1 MKESVPKK
9 VLAQYDIGAV
19 KKANLVSS
27 GLIHQTW
34 KVRAGKGDLPA
45 GRQDFIL
52 QRLHPILATPEIA
65 EDFFV
70 VTTFLNDEGVLAP
83 KCVLTRKQTVLADDR
98 ERVWRMQTYIPGKT
112 FHRLEKPA
120 MAAEAG
126 RIFARFHMTLDRLP
140 YRFKSKKM
148 LHDTEKILAAFKKT
162 AATNKKSE
170 LYQPVASDVQ
180 FVLRE
185 LPKLFLPKGLPMRC
199 IHGDPKIS
207 NILFHAD
214 GEALAIV
221 DLDTCNRRPILVEFG
236 DAFRSWC
243 GLKEDDPKNRFR
255 LPVFKAAWKGYS
267 DEAGKFLTKKE
278 ISLIP
283 QSIGT
288 ITLELASRFLKDY
301 FEDSYFGWDANRYPN
316 RRAHNLA
323 RARGQIALYRDL
335 KKKLPTVRS
344 VIARRLS

>member
-1 MKESVPKK
+1 METVPKK

-19 KKANLVSS
+19 KTTKLLSS
-27 GLIHQTW
+27 GLIHRTFRV
-34 KVRAGKGDLPA
+34 KATKGE
-45 GRQDFIL
+45 FIL
-52 QRLHPILATPEIA
+52 QRLHPILASKEIA

-70 VTTFLNDEGVLAP
+70 VTTFLNDEGFLSP
-83 KCVLTRKQTVLADDR
+83 KCVLTKKLTVLAKDGKH
-98 ERVWRMQTYIPGKT
+98 VWRMQTFISGNT
-112 FHRLEKPA
+112 FHKLEKPA

-140 YRFKSKKM
+140 YRFKSKKV
-148 LHDTEKILAAFKKT
+148 LHETEKIFAAFKKT
-162 AATNKKSE
+162 VAANRKKPLMDEVKEEVE
-170 LYQPVASDVQ
+170 LI
-180 FVLRE
+180 LKE
-185 LPKLFLPKGLPMRC
+185 LPNLFLPKGLPMRA

-207 NILFHAD
+207 NILFDAD
-214 GEALAIV
+214 DKAKTIV

-255 LPVFKAAWKGYS
+255 LPIFKAAWKGYS
-267 DEAGKFLTKKE
+267 QEAGKFLTKKE

-283 QSIGT
+283 QSVGL

-301 FEDSYFGWDANRYPN
+301 FEDSYFGWDSKRYPS

-323 RARGQIALYRDL
+323 SARGQVALYRDL
-335 KKKLPTVRS
+335 KKKMRTVQS
-344 VIARRLS
+344 VIARS